1 MQPDKKKFEK
11 KSWKKNLKNILLDF
25 FSDKKRWLIFSV
37 HVTVYV
43 TVYVSVYVDACGP
56 DFSHFRAVIAT
67 KNFLN
72 MCQIFEFYSWK
83 KLKKWGVFFKKK
95 F

>member
-1 MQPDKKKFEK
+1 MTDFLKKKTQK
-11 KSWKKNLKNILLDF
+11 MMT
-25 FSDKKRWLIFSV
+25 V

-67 KNFLN
+67 KTF
-72 MCQIFEFYSWK
+72 
-83 KLKKWGVFFKKK
+83 
-95 F
+95 